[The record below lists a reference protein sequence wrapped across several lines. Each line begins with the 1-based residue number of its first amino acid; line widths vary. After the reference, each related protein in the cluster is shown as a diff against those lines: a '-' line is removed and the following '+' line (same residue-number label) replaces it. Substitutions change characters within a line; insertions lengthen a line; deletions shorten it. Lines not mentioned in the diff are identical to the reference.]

1 MRLVFGLL
9 FVLLIGVVAGLLAYQ
24 DPGYV
29 LIGRGNLTI
38 ETTLSL
44 FIVILIVAFVVGYF
58 LVRLIVRTWHMPE
71 RLQHWRTGRRR
82 RRARRELR
90 QGLIE
95 LAEGN
100 WRKAERILVRHAA
113 DSSTPLLNYLSA
125 ARAAQ
130 KQDAP
135 ERRDHYL
142 ARALE
147 SMPDADVAVELTQ
160 AELQLAHGQLEQ
172 ALATLEHLRS
182 MVPNH
187 GHVLLLLAQ
196 VYERLQS
203 WNELRALLPLLRK
216 HKVLDDKA
224 LHALAVRV
232 WRALLAQTIAGG
244 DANALQAFWKQV
256 PKDLRSDRDLLTD
269 YVRGLI
275 RLGEHDSAEHLLR
288 DAISHHWDPEWV
300 RLYGELETSHP
311 ERQLATAE
319 AWLKGHENHPV
330 LLLTLGRI
338 CLRNQLWGKARS
350 YLEASL
356 GSQPLPETYR
366 ELGLLLERL
375 GEHEA
380 AAEAFKQGLLLATE
394 GPAEAQRSEQAS
406 PPALPP
412 LKQVAS

>member
-1 MRLVFGLL
+1 MRLLFGFLA
-9 FVLLIGVVAGLLAYQ
+9 VLLVGVVAGLLAYE

-44 FIVILIVAFVVGYF
+44 FLVLLLAAFAAGYA
-58 LVRLIVRTWHMPE
+58 LVRLIVRAWTLPE
-71 RLQHWRTGRRR
+71 RLRHWRAERRR
-82 RRARRELR
+82 RRARRSLR

-95 LAEGN
+95 LAEGH
-100 WRKAERILVRHAA
+100 WRKAERILVRHAR

-142 ARALE
+142 AEALK

-172 ALATLEHLRS
+172 ALATLEHLRA

-187 GHVLLLLAQ
+187 AHVLLLLAQ
-196 VYERLQS
+196 VHERLQS
-203 WNELRALLPLLRK
+203 WEDLRKLLPLLRK
-216 HKVLDDKA
+216 HKVLEEKDWQ
-224 LHALAVRV
+224 ALAVRT
-232 WRALLAQTIAGG
+232 WRALLARQAESG
-244 DANALQAFWKQV
+244 DAAALQAFWKTV
-256 PKDLRSDRDLLTD
+256 PKELRGDRQLLTD
-269 YVRGLI
+269 YI
-275 RLGEHDSAEHLLR
+275 RALMQLGEDDSAEPLLR
-288 DAISHHWDPEWV
+288 EGLRQHWDPEWV
-300 RLYGELETSHP
+300 RLYGELHTRHP
-311 ERQLATAE
+311 ERQLAVAE
-319 AWLKGHENHPV
+319 EWLKGHENNAM

-356 GSQPLPETYR
+356 GSQPLPETWR

-375 GEHEA
+375 DEPEA
-380 AAEAFKQGLLLATE
+380 AAEAFKQGLLLATGGE
-394 GPAEAQRSEQAS
+394 SGEAPSAPAQPARLAS
-406 PPALPP
+406 
-412 LKQVAS
+412 

>member
-1 MRLVFGLL
+1 MRLLFGLL
-9 FVLLIGVVAGLLAYQ
+9 LVLILGVVAGLLAYQ

-29 LIGRGNLTI
+29 LIGRGNTTI

-44 FIVILIVAFVVGYF
+44 FIVLLVVVFVAGYF
-58 LVRLIVRTWHMPE
+58 LVRLIVRTWRMPE
-71 RLQHWRTGRRR
+71 RLQRWRAERRR

-100 WRKAERILVRHAA
+100 WRKAERVLVRHAD

-187 GHVLLLLAQ
+187 AHVLLLLAQ

-203 WNELRALLPLLRK
+203 WNELRDLLPRLRK

-224 LHALAVRV
+224 LHDLAVRV
-232 WRALLAQTIAGG
+232 WRALLAQTVDKG
-244 DANALQAFWKQV
+244 DAAALQAFWKQV
-256 PKDLRSDRDLLTD
+256 PKDLRSDRGLLTD
-269 YVRGLI
+269 YIHGLV
-275 RLGEHDSAEHLLR
+275 RLGEHGHAEQRLR
-288 DAISHHWDPEWV
+288 EAITHHWDPEWV

-319 AWLKGHENHPV
+319 GWLKGHENNPV
-330 LLLTLGRI
+330 LLLTLGRL

-380 AAEAFKQGLLLATE
+380 AAEAFKQGLLLATGQSKE
-394 GPAEAQRSEQAS
+394 NLPAAPIASEHLPQRIAS
-406 PPALPP
+406 
-412 LKQVAS
+412 

>member
-1 MRLVFGLL
+1 MRLLFGGIL
-9 FVLLIGVVAGLLAYQ
+9 VLLVGVVAGLLAYE

-29 LIGRGNLTI
+29 LIGRGNITI

-44 FIVILIVAFVVGYF
+44 FIVLLLAAFALGYF
-58 LVRLIVRTWHMPE
+58 LVRLAARTWSMP
-71 RLQHWRTGRRR
+71 RQLRRWRAERRR
-82 RRARRELR
+82 RRARRQLR

-95 LAEGN
+95 LAEGH
-100 WRKAERILVRHAA
+100 WRKAERILVRHAE

-142 ARALE
+142 AQALKA
-147 SMPDADVAVELTQ
+147 MPDADVAVELTQ

-187 GHVLLLLAQ
+187 SHVLLLLAQ
-196 VYERLQS
+196 VLERLQS
-203 WNELRALLPLLRK
+203 WEQLRDLLPLLRK
-216 HKVLDDKA
+216 HKVLGERQ
-224 LHALAVRV
+224 LHDLSVRV
-232 WRALLAQTIAGG
+232 WRALLARTLEKG
-244 DANALQAFWKQV
+244 DAAALQAFWKSV
-256 PKDLRSDRDLLTD
+256 PKDLRGDHALLTD
-269 YVRGLI
+269 YLRGLM
-275 RLGEHDSAEHLLR
+275 RLGEHDSAEALLR
-288 DAISHHWDPEWV
+288 DALRHHWDPEWV

-319 AWLKGHENHPV
+319 EWLKGHENNAV

-338 CLRNQLWGKARS
+338 CLRNQLWGKARA

-356 GSQPLPETYR
+356 GSQPMPETWR

-375 GEHEA
+375 DEPEA
-380 AAEAFKQGLLLATE
+380 AAEAFKQGLLLATGGE
-394 GPAEAQRSEQAS
+394 AGEPAPAAETLPAPLERIAS
-406 PPALPP
+406 
-412 LKQVAS
+412 

>member
-1 MRLVFGLL
+1 MRLLFGLL
-9 FVLLIGVVAGLLAYQ
+9 LVLILGVVAGLLAYQ

-29 LIGRGNLTI
+29 LIGRGNTTI

-44 FIVILIVAFVVGYF
+44 FIVLLVAVFVAGYF
-58 LVRLIVRTWHMPE
+58 LVRLIVRTWRMPE
-71 RLQHWRTGRRR
+71 RLQRWRAERRR

-100 WRKAERILVRHAA
+100 WRKAERVLVRHAD

-172 ALATLEHLRS
+172 ALATLEHLRT

-187 GHVLLLLAQ
+187 SHVLLLLAQ

-203 WNELRALLPLLRK
+203 WNELRDLLPRLRK
-216 HKVLDDKA
+216 HKVLDDRA
-224 LHALAVRV
+224 LHDLAVRI
-232 WRALLAQTIAGG
+232 WRALLAQTIDKG
-244 DANALQAFWKQV
+244 DAAALQAFWKRV
-256 PKDLRSDRDLLTD
+256 PKDLRGDRGLLTD
-269 YVRGLI
+269 YIHGLI
-275 RLGEHDSAEHLLR
+275 RLGEHDQAEQRLR
-288 DAISHHWDPEWV
+288 EAIAHHWDPEWV
-300 RLYGELETSHP
+300 RLYGELETGHP

-319 AWLKGHENHPV
+319 GWLKGHENHPV
-330 LLLTLGRI
+330 LLLTLGRL

-366 ELGLLLERL
+366 ELGQLLERL

-380 AAEAFKQGLLLATE
+380 AAEAFKQGLLLATGQDGE
-394 GPAEAQRSEQAS
+394 NLSTAPIVSEHLPQRIAS
-406 PPALPP
+406 
-412 LKQVAS
+412 